1 MMKRGMV
8 LLTGAALA
16 SIGLAVGAQQANL
29 HFNALKDGSQLT
41 RKEAVYKLV
50 MKWGPVASRDQNRSI
65 AQWADDMTPLF
76 GTANIANLNKALSAP
91 SYTAMVNT
99 LTGTKAPNPA
109 RLVGGQ
115 TPTLLGSMSADLVF
129 TPLPSCVIVNTT
141 KPGGGGVMAAGSVRY
156 YKASGTSFVAQGGED
171 SNCGIPAGVHSLL
184 VSVTS
189 ATPST
194 SGYFKLWPYGTTQP
208 LAANLSYTGNQLV
221 QNEIILATSVGLAA
235 DFSVYSS
242 GSSHFIANVLGYF
255 AAPEASAL
263 DCTTVSGTPASIAP
277 GASGQAF
284 LAACTSGYTRT
295 SISCESAN
303 YNTPLSGVGPTYGC
317 IAKNDNASAI
327 SLVAKSIC
335 CRVPGR

>member
-8 LLTGAALA
+8 LIVGAALA

-29 HFNALKDGSQLT
+29 HFSASQDTSQLT

-50 MKWGPVASRDQNRSI
+50 MKWGPIASRDQRRSI
-65 AQWADDMTPLF
+65 DRWADDMTPLF
-76 GTANIANLNKALSAP
+76 GTANIANLNKALAAT

-99 LTGTKAPNPA
+99 LTGTKAPDPA
-109 RLVGGQ
+109 LLVGGR
-115 TPTLLGSMSADLVF
+115 TPALLGSMSSDLVF
-129 TPLPSCVIVNTT
+129 TPLPSCVIVNTS

-156 YKASGTSFVAQGGED
+156 FKASGTSFISQGGED
-171 SNCGIPAGVHSLL
+171 SNCGIPPGVHSLL

-208 LAANLSYTGNQLV
+208 LAANLSYTGGQLV
-221 QNEIILATSVGLAA
+221 QNEIILATSVGLSA

-255 AAPEASAL
+255 AAPTATAL
-263 DCTTVSGTPASIAP
+263 DCNTQSSTATSIAA
-277 GASGQAF
+277 GAVGQAIYPSCD
-284 LAACTSGYTRT
+284 AGYTLT
-295 SISCESAN
+295 SISCETGN
-303 YNTPLSGVGPTYGC
+303 YNTPLSGSGPGYGC
-317 IAKNDNASAI
+317 TAKNDNGSAI
-327 SLVAKSIC
+327 SLVAKSTC